1 MTARIVNLSAAHQNV
16 QELLPWFVMGTLD
29 EDDRLTVDQHLE
41 SCVACRR
48 EVEWHEQMRDAN
60 IAQPLQR
67 DADRAFA
74 ALRARLPGQL
84 QAGTQEPRARAS
96 WFASAAEWW
105 RAQAAWLRWSFAL
118 QPVAIGALAIALIL
132 GAGRPASVPQGAFH
146 ALSRTLDTPARLVVV
161 FSPQATQ
168 SEMRRVL
175 LANGARIVDG
185 PTAADAYVLAVA
197 PERAENALRQLRT
210 ESSVLL
216 IQSLEAEKGH

>member
-29 EDDRLTVDQHLE
+29 EDDRLVVDQHLE
-41 SCVACRR
+41 GCTACRR
-48 EVEWHEQMRDAN
+48 ELEWHEQMRDAN
-60 IAQPLQR
+60 IAQPLSR

-74 ALRARLPGQL
+74 ALRARLPGAL
-84 QAGTQEPRARAS
+84 QPVTRTN
-96 WFASAAEWW
+96 WLASAANWW
-105 RAQAAWLRWSFAL
+105 HMQAAWLRWSFAL
-118 QPVAIGALAIALIL
+118 QPVAIAALAVALFF
-132 GAGRPASVPQGAFH
+132 GVGRPAGMPQGTFH
-146 ALSRTLDTPARLVVV
+146 ALSRAADTPARLVVV

-210 ESSVLL
+210 ETSVLL